1 MDGMNEAGLRAICA
15 EAAEAGASA
24 ALERLGLA
32 DERAREDLHE
42 LRELL
47 SAWRD
52 AKSSA
57 WKAAVDW
64 AVRGVLAVLLI
75 GIAYRFGL
83 ESFLK

>member
-24 ALERLGLA
+24 ALERLGLGDA
-32 DERAREDLHE
+32 GAREDLHE

-64 AVRGVLAVLLI
+64 VVRGVLAVLLI
-75 GIAYRFGL
+75 GIAYKLGL
-83 ESFLK
+83 GEMLR